1 MLSRRDIF
9 CAAFLALYSRDP
21 MASSLPPR
29 LSYRDSCLL
38 LQKLGYLDEGPIPPQ
53 PDHLPS
59 PFDEGPLGVQFFR
72 MRVADDR
79 LENLT
84 LPRTRF
90 ARSEIVGVS
99 FRNTDLSESNLC
111 WNDFTDVDFSNA
123 SLQRSDIRASVF
135 AGVKFFRA
143 NLEGADLRRS
153 TFENCDFADAT
164 LTGAVVA
171 TEQQAA
177 LRLSAE
183 QANQVVWMSDS
194 GPEPHGG

>member
-1 MLSRRDIF
+1 
-9 CAAFLALYSRDP
+9 
-21 MASSLPPR
+21 
-29 LSYRDSCLL
+29 LL
-38 LQKLGYLDEGPIPPQ
+38 LQKLGYLEVGPIPPL

-59 PFDEGPLGVQFFR
+59 PLDEEPLGVGFFR
-72 MRVADDR
+72 ARVADDR

-84 LPRTRF
+84 LPRTLF
-90 ARSEIVGVS
+90 GRSEVVSVS

-111 WNDFTDVDFSNA
+111 WNDFTDVDFSDA

-135 AGVKFFRA
+135 VGVTFSRA

-153 TFENCDFADAT
+153 TFEDCDFAGAR